1 LGGDG
6 TQKFVDNL
14 LINANGRICLVECKL
29 WRNPEAVREVVA
41 QILDYAGELAQL
53 SYEAL
58 ADAVRK
64 ARQHHKGDPIIE
76 TILGTSSLQED
87 QATLIDGISRS
98 LKRGDFLLLVVG
110 DGIRSGLQQI
120 AGLLQNR
127 ATLGFSFGLVEM
139 AIYGGKDHQ
148 GPYYVQPRL
157 LLQTEIVTRTVF
169 VVGETA
175 QTKVQDVTPAGR
187 PQSISEQEFYSSLA
201 AVDPKLPDQV
211 REFLDQCRA
220 LGCDP
225 ELKQGLGIYVD
236 DPTGSRLNI
245 GGIRKNGRVEIWGA
259 ARLDLQVGEPIGRGY
274 LDRVAAF
281 LGNAT
286 VKDDLSSP
294 GDWHVRYEGN
304 SLIPL
309 EVMLN
314 HSKEWLAAIQ
324 ELIERF
330 QGIEHQEG
338 IHS

>member
-1 LGGDG
+1 M
-6 TQKFVDNL
+6 Q
-14 LINANGRICLVECKL
+14 R
-29 WRNPEAVREVVA
+29 
-41 QILDYAGELAQL
+41 
-53 SYEAL
+53 SAL
-58 ADAVRK
+58 PSRSAISALHD
-64 ARQHHKGDPIIE
+64 HHEP
-76 TILGTSSLQED
+76 
-87 QATLIDGISRS
+87 LIDGISRS

-169 VVGETA
+169 VVGESP

-187 PQSISEQEFYSSLA
+187 PQTISEQEFFSSLA
-201 AVDPKLPDQV
+201 SVDPNLPDRL
-211 REFLDQCRA
+211 REFLAQCRA

-225 ELKQGLGIYVD
+225 GLKQALAIYVD
-236 DPTGSRLNI
+236 DPTGGRLNI
-245 GGIRKNGRVEIWGA
+245 GGIRKTGRVEIWSA
-259 ARLDLQVGEPIGRGY
+259 ARQDLQVGEPIGRRY

-286 VKDDLSSP
+286 VKDDLASP
-294 GDWHVRYEGN
+294 ADWHVRYKGN

-309 EVMLN
+309 EIMLN

-324 ELIERF
+324 ELIEGF
-330 QGIEHQEG
+330 QGIEHKEG
-338 IHS
+338 MHP